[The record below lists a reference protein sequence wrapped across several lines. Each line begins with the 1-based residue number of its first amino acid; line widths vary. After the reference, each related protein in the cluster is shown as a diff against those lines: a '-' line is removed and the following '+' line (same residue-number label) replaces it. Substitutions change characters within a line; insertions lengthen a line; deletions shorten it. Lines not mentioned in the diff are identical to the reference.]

1 VFVIVFTGALTLLA
15 LVGSIGILRL
25 YRSTRRVSQN
35 MEDIS
40 GIVLNRVAKPLVNLP
55 PLLDTVKDVFGFV
68 QELRAKDQNEVE
80 KDESE

>member
-1 VFVIVFTGALTLLA
+1 MFVIVFTGVLTLLA

-40 GIVLNRVAKPLVNLP
+40 GIVLTRVAKPLVNLP
-55 PLLDTVKDVFGFV
+55 HLLDTVKDVFGFV
-68 QELRAKDQNEVE
+68 KELRAKDQNEVE

>member
-1 VFVIVFTGALTLLA
+1 VFVIVFAGVLTLLA

-40 GIVLNRVAKPLVNLP
+40 GIILNRVAKPLVNLP

-68 QELRAKDQNEVE
+68 QELRAKNQNEVE

>member
-1 VFVIVFTGALTLLA
+1 MFLIVFTGVLTLLA

-68 QELRAKDQNEVE
+68 QELWAKDQNEVE

>member
-1 VFVIVFTGALTLLA
+1 MFVIVFAGVLTLLA
-15 LVGSIGILRL
+15 LVGSIGIVRL

>member
-1 VFVIVFTGALTLLA
+1 VFVIVFTGVLTLLA

-55 PLLDTVKDVFGFV
+55 PLLDMVKDVFGFV

>member
-1 VFVIVFTGALTLLA
+1 
-15 LVGSIGILRL
+15 
-25 YRSTRRVSQN
+25 

-55 PLLDTVKDVFGFV
+55 PLLDMVKDVFGFV

>member
-1 VFVIVFTGALTLLA
+1 MFVIVFTGVLTLLA

-40 GIVLNRVAKPLVNLP
+40 GIVLNRVAKPLVSLP
-55 PLLDTVKDVFGFV
+55 PLLDTVKDVLGFV
-68 QELRAKDQNEVE
+68 QEWRTKDQDEE
-80 KDESE
+80 DESE

>member
-1 VFVIVFTGALTLLA
+1 MFVIVFAGVLTLLA

-40 GIVLNRVAKPLVNLP
+40 GIILNRVAKPLVNLP